1 MFFLLVIIHRNL
13 QKVNNLRVI
22 LRDLREMVFLT
33 VKNKQ
38 AGLLSHVYLNFPF
51 FLFSLQQFCNNKI
64 STIYIF
70 TVVRYIYLVQT
81 LFFLYFI
88 VSYNHNFLLLASMHP
103 FYKLFISPSFF
114 ATTNISSLLFFC
126 TGTKF
131 PYIFME
137 SINSSILWHL

>member
-1 MFFLLVIIHRNL
+1 MIHQAHLYIVDIFVFLLVIIHRNL

-70 TVVRYIYLVQT
+70 YCSQIYLSCPNII
-81 LFFLYFI
+81 FF
-88 VSYNHNFLLLASMHP
+88 HTLLLVIIIISCHQQV
-103 FYKLFISPSFF
+103 YILFSRITFHTPFF
-114 ATTNISSLLFFC
+114 ATTNISSLLFFA
-126 TGTKF
+126 
-131 PYIFME
+131 
-137 SINSSILWHL
+137 L